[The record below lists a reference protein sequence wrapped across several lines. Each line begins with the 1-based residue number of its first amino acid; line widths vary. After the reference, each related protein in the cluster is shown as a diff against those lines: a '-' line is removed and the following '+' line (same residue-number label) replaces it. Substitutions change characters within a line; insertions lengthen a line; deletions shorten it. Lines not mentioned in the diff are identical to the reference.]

1 MKLGVYS
8 ATSMTSDLQTN
19 VIPLLVDIE
28 IIVKEPRQSSHGA

>member
-8 ATSMTSDLQTN
+8 PICMTLDVQTN

-28 IIVKEPRQSSHGA
+28 IIAKEPRQSSHGA

>member
-8 ATSMTSDLQTN
+8 AICMTLDVQTN
-19 VIPLLVDIE
+19 VIPLLVGIE

>member
-19 VIPLLVDIE
+19 VIPLIVDIE
-28 IIVKEPRQSSHGA
+28 ITVKEPRQASHGA